1 MYFSTHTPDR
11 SKRIPHGIIWSLAQ
25 LVTLRVLG
33 VILSHTPPYFCMGGS
48 AALGSA
54 PADAAGARDRIGGKG
69 PVWELWGAARTRVS
83 TGSAAGGDTTPECV
97 ISGPNRQVRG
107 AAGLRNVNWL

>member
-1 MYFSTHTPDR
+1 MESGAIGYAPRFGGDFFTHAPILLYGYIG
-11 SKRIPHGIIWSLAQ
+11 RIGGPGIRPSGRRRRQRPH
-25 LVTLRVLG
+25 
-33 VILSHTPPYFCMGGS
+33 
-48 AALGSA
+48 
-54 PADAAGARDRIGGKG
+54 IGGKG

-97 ISGPNRQVRG
+97 ISGPNRQARG

>member
-1 MYFSTHTPDR
+1 MESGAIGYAPRFGGEFVHTRPHTFVW
-11 SKRIPHGIIWSLAQ
+11 RIGGPGIRPSGRRRRQRPH
-25 LVTLRVLG
+25 
-33 VILSHTPPYFCMGGS
+33 
-48 AALGSA
+48 
-54 PADAAGARDRIGGKG
+54 IGGKG

-97 ISGPNRQVRG
+97 ISGPNRQARG